1 MNKQQFLAAVAGRLS
16 NLPQSDINKSLEYY
30 SEMIDD
36 RMEDGMSEEDAV
48 GAMGTIDEVV
58 SEILMNTPLSN
69 LVKAKVK
76 PKRTLKGWEILLI
89 FLGSPLWGGLL
100 IAAAAIVFSVF
111 VVLWSLVFALYA
123 VVATFVSLSIY
134 MIDVILSMAAAITPV
149 QIAMMVGLILMFIGL
164 AIFVLLLSNWAAKQ
178 GFRLSKRLI
187 IKIKSNFVKRSVNK

>member
-1 MNKQQFLAAVAGRLS
+1 MNKQQFLAAVADRLS

-89 FLGSPLWGGLL
+89 ILGAPLWGGLL
-100 IAAAAIVFSVF
+100 IAAAAIVFSAF
-111 VVLWSLVFALYA
+111 VVLWSLVVALYA

-134 MIDVILSMAAAITPV
+134 LIDVILSMAAAITPV

>member
-89 FLGSPLWGGLL
+89 ILGSPLWGGLL
-100 IAAAAIVFSVF
+100 IAAAATVFSVF
-111 VVLWSLVFALYA
+111 VVLWSLVVALYA

-187 IKIKSNFVKRSVNK
+187 RKIKSNFVKRSVNK

>member
-58 SEILMNTPLSN
+58 SEIL
-69 LVKAKVK
+69 
-76 PKRTLKGWEILLI
+76 
-89 FLGSPLWGGLL
+89 
-100 IAAAAIVFSVF
+100 
-111 VVLWSLVFALYA
+111 
-123 VVATFVSLSIY
+123 
-134 MIDVILSMAAAITPV
+134 TPV